1 MSSNKIS
8 DREALNVLEALA
20 DSVEDMS
27 DVEILE
33 EFRREGRDPEVDAK
47 ELQQGLIAFVTSHQ
61 RQVLREQHTQA
72 HQKITRSERSLPE
85 SSAARRILL
94 RRALEKAP
102 PGLTVQG
109 RNLEEIP
116 DDELV
121 SWLIELAALGCLPD
135 EE

>member
-61 RQVLREQHTQA
+61 RQALRLQ
-72 HQKITRSERSLPE
+72 I
-85 SSAARRILL
+85 
-94 RRALEKAP
+94 
-102 PGLTVQG
+102 
-109 RNLEEIP
+109 
-116 DDELV
+116 
-121 SWLIELAALGCLPD
+121 
-135 EE
+135 